1 MPVYAKYIYDIYTIN
16 RNVSSEI
23 AKSDLIYS
31 KQ

>member
-1 MPVYAKYIYDIYTIN
+1 MPVHTKYIYDIYTIN

-23 AKSDLIYS
+23 AKSDIIYS